1 MFIALEGGDGAGKS
15 TQIPLL
21 KTWFEARG
29 FKVTVCR
36 EPGSTQLG
44 ERIRQIL
51 LFSKG
56 NSIFFKN
63 PHRSELLLF
72 MAARAQVVAEIIRP
86 ALERGEVVLADRFL
100 LSSVVYQGWGGELDV
115 EQIRQIGQIATGG
128 VLPDLNIVLDVP
140 LPVAKTRRTD
150 APDRLESEADAFHER
165 VRAGF
170 LTEAARDPE
179 KCVIISAERSVEEIF
194 EQIKKAVEC
203 KISFQ
208 DSESF

>member
-21 KTWFEARG
+21 KTWFEAQGR
-29 FKVTVCR
+29 KVTVCR

-51 LFSKG
+51 LFSKNQG
-56 NSIFFKN
+56 IS
-63 PHRSELLLF
+63 RMSRMSELLLF

-115 EQIRQIGQIATGG
+115 EQIRQIGQIATDG

-140 LPVAKTRRTD
+140 LSVAKARRTD

-179 KCVIISAERSVEEIF
+179 KCVVISAEQSVEEIF
-194 EQIKKAVEC
+194 KQIKKAVES
-203 KISFQ
+203 KIPLQ
-208 DSESF
+208 ASETF